1 MGSPEIAVPL
11 FRALAKEY
19 PIRGVV
25 TQPDRPAGRGKKEI
39 APAVKIAAEEAGI
52 PVFQPERLRLPEAF
66 EVVAAWRPELIV
78 VMAYGQ
84 ILRQNVLDLPKYG
97 CINVHAS
104 LLPRWR
110 GASPIQAAIRAG
122 DETTGVSLMKMDAGM
137 DTGAVYSTHELAI
150 AADDTAE
157 SLSAKLADLSA
168 RAFLRDLPRILSGD
182 LVPAPQPETGVTLTG
197 LIRKEDG
204 ILDLN
209 QSARDL
215 ERLVRAYS
223 PWPGT
228 TVAIDGMMLKV
239 LRARVDPAESS
250 APSGTRAV
258 IGKFPAV
265 KAADCFLILDEVQ
278 APGRKPASGKD
289 FLAGFRTWLDKE

>member
-265 KAADCFLILDEVQ
+265 KAADRFLILDEVQ
-278 APGRKPASGKD
+278 APGRKPASGRD

>member
-11 FRALAKEY
+11 FQAVAKEY
-19 PIRGVV
+19 PVRGVV

-39 APAVKIAAEEAGI
+39 APAVKIAAEAAGI

-66 EVVAAWRPELIV
+66 EIVAAWRPDLIV

-122 DETTGVSLMKMDAGM
+122 DAMTGVSLMKMDAGM

-182 LVPAPQPETGVTLTG
+182 LVPVPQPETGVTLTG

-204 ILDLN
+204 ILDLSH
-209 QSARDL
+209 SARDL

-239 LRARVDPAESS
+239 LRARVDTAESS
-250 APSGTRAV
+250 APPGTRAV

-265 KAADCFLILDEVQ
+265 KAADRFLVLDEVQ
-278 APGRKPASGKD
+278 APGRKPASGRD
-289 FLAGFRTWLDKE
+289 FLAGFRTWVAKA

>member
-11 FRALAKEY
+11 FRAIAKEY

-182 LVPAPQPETGVTLTG
+182 LVPAPQPEEGVTLTG

-209 QSARDL
+209 QPARDL

-265 KAADCFLILDEVQ
+265 KAADRFLILDEVQ
-278 APGRKPASGKD
+278 APGRKPASGRD

>member
-209 QSARDL
+209 QPARDL

-265 KAADCFLILDEVQ
+265 KAADRFLILDEVQ
-278 APGRKPASGKD
+278 APGRKPASGRD

>member
-122 DETTGVSLMKMDAGM
+122 DETTGISLMKMDAGM

-265 KAADCFLILDEVQ
+265 KAADRFLILDEVQ
-278 APGRKPASGKD
+278 APGRKPASGRD

>member
-182 LVPAPQPETGVTLTG
+182 LVPAPQPEEGVTLTG

-209 QSARDL
+209 QPARDL
-215 ERLVRAYS
+215 ERLLRAYS

-265 KAADCFLILDEVQ
+265 KAADRFLILDEVQ
-278 APGRKPASGKD
+278 APGRKPASGRD